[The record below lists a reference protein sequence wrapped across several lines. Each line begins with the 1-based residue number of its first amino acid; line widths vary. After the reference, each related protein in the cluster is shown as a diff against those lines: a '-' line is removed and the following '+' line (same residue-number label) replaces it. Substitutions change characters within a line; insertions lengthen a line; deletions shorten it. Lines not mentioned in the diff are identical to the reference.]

1 MDRELVALA
10 ETGATILFV
19 SNEIGLG
26 GVSENAMMR
35 RFTDLQGMINQRVAS
50 MSREAHLIVSG
61 IDVRI
66 K

>member
-1 MDRELVALA
+1 MKGQLEKLCTKCRD
-10 ETGATILFV
+10 IIFV

-26 GVSENAMMR
+26 GVAENAMQR
-35 RFTDLQGMINQRVAS
+35 RFTDLQGYINQHIAAMAS
-50 MSREAHLIVSG
+50 EVHMAVSG